1 MRVPSSTPAG
11 MLTDS
16 VRSLTTRPE
25 PVHAPQGS
33 LMISPRPW
41 QEGQVR
47 SMVKKPWDARTLPAP
62 EQVGQVEGWVP
73 VLAPL
78 PEQASHV
85 TVVGTR
91 ICAILPA

>member
-11 MLTDS
+11 ILTDK

-25 PVHAPQGS
+25 PLQAAHAS

-47 SMVKKPWDARTLPAP
+47 SMVKKPWLARTLPAP
-62 EQVGQVEGWVP
+62 LQVGQEAGCVP
-73 VLAPL
+73 GLAPEPL
-78 PEQASHV
+78 QLAQV
-85 TVVGTR
+85 TLEGTR
-91 ICAILPA
+91 TWADLPA